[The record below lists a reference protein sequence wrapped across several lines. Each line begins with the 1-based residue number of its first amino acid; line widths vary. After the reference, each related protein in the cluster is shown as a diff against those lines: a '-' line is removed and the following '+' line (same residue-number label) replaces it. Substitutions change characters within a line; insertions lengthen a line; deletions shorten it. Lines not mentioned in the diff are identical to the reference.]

1 MTETSHDGQ
10 DLDRWNRNN
19 LAKAVAVGVLCLLG
33 IVVLQ
38 LVRRFLNSIARSH
51 AAES

>member
-1 MTETSHDGQ
+1 MTETTNDDE
-10 DLDRWNRNN
+10 DLKRENRNN
-19 LAKAVAVGVLCLLG
+19 LAKAAAVGVLCLLG
-33 IVVLQ
+33 IAVLQ